1 MMSMMSMFT
10 GGAQTRDK
18 SLVQVSFSVKY
29 DSAGVEGKMCVYG
42 SNECLGAA
50 PPCMGKVDASLAG

>member
-1 MMSMMSMFT
+1 MMSIMPMFT
-10 GGAQTRDK
+10 GGAQPRDK

-29 DSAGVEGKMCVYG
+29 DNEGVAGKMYVYG

-50 PPCMGKVDASLAG
+50 PPCMGKVDTSLAG